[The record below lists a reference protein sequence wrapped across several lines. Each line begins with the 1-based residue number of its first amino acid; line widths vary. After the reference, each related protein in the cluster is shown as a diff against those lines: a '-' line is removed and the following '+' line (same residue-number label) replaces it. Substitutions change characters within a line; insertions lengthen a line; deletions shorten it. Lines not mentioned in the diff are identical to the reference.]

1 VGPDDE
7 LSWADLAA
15 VGRAHCE
22 RGDTRSADSVI
33 GRLDPAGEEAQAEG
47 VSAVLDNVRA
57 YLHGVSA
64 LAAGDPARASSL
76 LADAYASA
84 PGESACALAYAAS
97 LVQVADPERLP
108 EAADLYEQVAMTDP
122 SWGQAVAGLA
132 DALNALGRPE
142 DAARVLTAVPAGH
155 PLRTEALTR
164 ACRAMEAGKWD
175 PVVAAA
181 AGEQVRAA
189 DDDTRGA
196 ADAELAAALYG
207 AALAAL
213 ARGEQVGDV
222 AGQPGNARVLAERA
236 EDALLDLAAATA
248 NPSKRHELLDAAART
263 RPWSVW

>member
-1 VGPDDE
+1 M
-7 LSWADLAA
+7 
-15 VGRAHCE
+15 RA
-22 RGDTRSADSVI
+22 G
-33 GRLDPAGEEAQAEG
+33 
-47 VSAVLDNVRA
+47 
-57 YLHGVSA
+57 
-64 LAAGDPARASSL
+64 
-76 LADAYASA
+76 
-84 PGESACALAYAAS
+84 
-97 LVQVADPERLP
+97 DPERLP

-132 DALNALGRPE
+132 DALNAQGRRE
-142 DAARVLTAVPAGH
+142 DAARVLTAIPAGH

-164 ACRAMEAGKWD
+164 ACRAMEEGTWD

-213 ARGEQVGDV
+213 ARGEQVGEV
-222 AGQPGNARVLAERA
+222 AGQPGDSRVLAERA
-236 EDALLDLAAATA
+236 EEALLDLADATA
-248 NPSKRHELLDAAART
+248 NPPRRHELLDAAART